1 MTARVF
7 SGAIGYLFGNFV
19 TGEIVCRVMT
29 GKPAKYLG
37 TSGNPGMANVMA
49 HIGFV
54 PGLAVL
60 AGDLLKCILACLVSH
75 ALFAVRIGRLAVWYT
90 GLGAV
95 LGHNYPAWMKFKGGK
110 GVAATCL
117 MVVVFSPLWGFLCNI
132 AGMLVVFA
140 THYLC
145 LGAVVIPGLFVIPA
159 FALYG
164 AEAGCIALVLAAV
177 MFIRNWKGL
186 VQIREGACER
196 VDVLGA
202 IRRKFGKNRQKE
214 S

>member
-1 MTARVF
+1 MTARVMC
-7 SGAIGYLFGNFV
+7 GAIGYLFGNFL
-19 TGEIVCRVMT
+19 TGELVCRVYT
-29 GKPAKYLG
+29 GKSAKYLG

-54 PGLAVL
+54 PGLMVL
-60 AGDLLKCILACLVSH
+60 AGDLLKCVLACLLAR
-75 ALFAVRIGRLAVWYT
+75 ALFAVRIGRIAVWYT

-95 LGHNYPAWMKFKGGK
+95 LGHNYPVWMKFKGGK

-117 MVVVFSPLWGFLCNI
+117 MVVIFSPLWGFLCNI

-145 LGAVVIPGLFVIPA
+145 LGAVVIPTLFVIPA

-177 MFIRNWKGL
+177 MFVRNWKNL
-186 VQIREGACER
+186 RQIPEGTCEK

-202 IRRKFGKNRQKE
+202 IKRKFGRKR